1 MAREVS
7 DGAVRLSGDVCS
19 VAYAI
24 CCEYDHIGKYL
35 QCQSNETTS
44 ILTNY
49 KFGKNRCRSQT
60 VFNPEVAE

>member
-1 MAREVS
+1 MVQCVCLVMCARLHMRFVVS
-7 DGAVRLSGDVCS
+7 V
-19 VAYAI
+19 
-24 CCEYDHIGKYL
+24 YDHTGKYL

-49 KFGKNRCRSQT
+49 KFGENRCRSQT